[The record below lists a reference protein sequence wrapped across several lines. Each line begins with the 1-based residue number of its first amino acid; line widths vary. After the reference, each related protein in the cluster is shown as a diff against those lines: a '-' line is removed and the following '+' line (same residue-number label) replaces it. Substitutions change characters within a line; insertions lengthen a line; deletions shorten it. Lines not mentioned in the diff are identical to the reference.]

1 MNVCYGIKP
10 NVSGFEVISKWMFHD
25 TGLIWVSCEHLEKAN
40 RKKTTKKQIEKLRTV
55 YQFYIQLRKEV
66 TEEGEGRC
74 GGHLN
79 KS

>member
-1 MNVCYGIKP
+1 
-10 NVSGFEVISKWMFHD
+10 MFHD
-25 TGLIWVSCEHLEKAN
+25 TGLIWVSCEHLEKKQTE
-40 RKKTTKKQIEKLRTV
+40 KKRKKQIEKLCTV

-79 KS
+79 RS